1 MALLQTEKLTKNFAA
16 LTAVDQ
22 VDLSIEA
29 GTIHSLIGPNAAGKT
44 TLFNLI
50 SGELEPSAGR
60 VVFNG
65 ADITRLRPHRL
76 PHLGLGRSFQR
87 SSLFPNLTA
96 FENIWVSAYSCAGL
110 GIWSLFRRVRD
121 LSDVRER
128 VEQILEEVN
137 LVHKAHDKAG
147 ELSHGQQRAL
157 EVGITLATSPTLL
170 LLDEPTQGLSPEATQ
185 EMVGLI
191 KRLGE
196 RYSILLIEHKMHI
209 VFSISDRISV
219 LHFGHL
225 IAEGEPDEIQRNQ
238 LVQQAYLGGRK

>member
-1 MALLQTEKLTKNFAA
+1 MALLQTEKLTKHFEA
-16 LTAVDQ
+16 LMAVDR
-22 VDLSIEA
+22 VDLTVEA

-65 ADITRLRPHRL
+65 LDITNLPSHTM

-87 SSLFPNLTA
+87 SSLFPQLTA
-96 FENIWVSAYSCAGL
+96 HENVWVAAYARSTL
-110 GIWSLFRRVRD
+110 GAWSFLRRARD
-121 LSDVRER
+121 LAAPRER
-128 VEQILEEVN
+128 VQQILDEVG
-137 LVHKAHDKAG
+137 LAHKTNDKAG

-157 EVGITLATSPTLL
+157 EMAITLATSPTLL

-196 RYSILLIEHKMHI
+196 RYTILLIEHKMHI
-209 VFSISDRISV
+209 VFTISERISV
-219 LHFGHL
+219 MHLGQL
-225 IAEGEPDEIQRNQ
+225 IAEGEPAEIQQNT
-238 LVQQAYLGGRK
+238 LVQQAYLGVRR